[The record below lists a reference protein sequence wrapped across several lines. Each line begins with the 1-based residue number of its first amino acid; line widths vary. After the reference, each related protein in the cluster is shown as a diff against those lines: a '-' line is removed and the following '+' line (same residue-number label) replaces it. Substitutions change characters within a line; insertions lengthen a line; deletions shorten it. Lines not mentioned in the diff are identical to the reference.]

1 MTPAQ
6 TSFACFDT
14 AIGRCALAWSARGVR
29 ALCLPDGNA
38 TRTVRNLLMRE
49 ARAKPGKPTALARA
63 AITALQAYLRGQT
76 NAMATVPLDLT
87 GHTPFLRKVYGAL
100 REVPAGH
107 TISYGQLAKAAGSS
121 KAARAVGRA
130 MARNPLPILIPCH
143 RVLTSDGGRGGYSGP
158 GGLATKAQLLALEG
172 VALRS

>member
-1 MTPAQ
+1 LTPAQ

-14 AIGRCALAWSARGVR
+14 AIGRCALAWSSQGIR
-29 ALCLPDGNA
+29 ALCLPDGNE

-49 ARAKPGKPTALARA
+49 AQAKPGKPTALARS
-63 AITALQAYLRGQT
+63 AITALQAYLRGKPS
-76 NAMATVPLDLT
+76 AMATVPLDLADA
-87 GHTPFLRKVYGAL
+87 TPFLRRVYGAL

-121 KAARAVGRA
+121 KAARAVGGA

-143 RVLTSDGGRGGYSGP
+143 RVLAGDGGRGGYSGP